1 MKQEKAGREEAD
13 EGATVFAAGSAVP
26 ATIEKPEGNISFRL
40 TNYPDV
46 KILQIERDKKE
57 YEVKLSNRWEIKFDS
72 KMRVIDIDD

>member
-40 TNYPDV
+40 SGNGFR
-46 KILQIERDKKE
+46 QR
-57 YEVKLSNRWEIKFDS
+57 
-72 KMRVIDIDD
+72 